1 MIIITLDK
9 IIRDDIMMYIYND
22 YGGTHT
28 TSLATAYQ
36 LKQLPQSERKLTS
49 EEILNAK
56 YFNQLTKE
64 DFGKLIFRGTDEDG
78 NSVYTIGRKRNKL
91 VVPALKEL
99 TLLLEEKFHFNEK
112 IVFSNTSPTVPI
124 AMSLGG
130 FFSRGLK
137 IDFDGST
144 T

>member
-1 MIIITLDK
+1 
-9 IIRDDIMMYIYND
+9 MYIYND

-28 TSLATAYQ
+28 TSLAAAYH

-49 EEILNAK
+49 EEILNVK
-56 YFNQLTKE
+56 YFNKLTKKE
-64 DFGKLIFRGTDEDG
+64 FGKLIFRGIDEDG
-78 NSVYTIGRKRNKL
+78 NSVYTMGHKREKL

-124 AMSLGG
+124 AMSIGG
-130 FFSRGLK
+130 YLS
-137 IDFDGST
+137 
-144 T
+144 

>member
-49 EEILNAK
+49 EEILNVK

-78 NSVYTIGRKRNKL
+78 NSVYTIRR
-91 VVPALKEL
+91 
-99 TLLLEEKFHFNEK
+99 
-112 IVFSNTSPTVPI
+112 
-124 AMSLGG
+124 
-130 FFSRGLK
+130 
-137 IDFDGST
+137 
-144 T
+144 